1 MSSQPVPDGSG
12 GRPSAHG
19 DLPVVSGVEQPGGG
33 AVNTRDV
40 RILTG
45 ITVARIVLVPAIM
58 ALVLI
63 GDERRY
69 AYAGAAVLFVIAAL
83 TDFVDGYL
91 ARRWALTT
99 TLGSFLD
106 TTADKLLVTGAL
118 IALVAVDRVSP
129 WIVAIIVSRE
139 LAVLALRGMVAAEG
153 RLMRPSIWGKLKANV
168 QFVAVTMAM
177 VRASW
182 ELGGLHPD
190 EWAMLLA
197 AVITILSAI
206 EYFNRFGAALTPA
219 APKE

>member
-1 MSSQPVPDGSG
+1 
-12 GRPSAHG
+12 
-19 DLPVVSGVEQPGGG
+19 VSGIEERDGG

-40 RILTG
+40 RILTA

-58 ALVLI
+58 ALVLV

-69 AYAGAAVLFVIAAL
+69 AYVAAAVVFVIAAL

-91 ARRWALTT
+91 ARRWSLTT

-106 TTADKLLVTGAL
+106 TTADKLLVSGAL
-118 IALVAVDRVSP
+118 IALVAVERVSP
-129 WIVAIIVSRE
+129 WVVVIIVSRE

-153 RLMRPSIWGKLKANV
+153 RLMKPSIWGKLKANV
-168 QFVAVTMAM
+168 QFVAVAMAM
-177 VRASW
+177 ARAHW

-190 EWAMLLA
+190 EWAMLIA
-197 AVITILSAI
+197 AVITILSAV

-219 APKE
+219 SPEE